1 MIIADDNTLLY
12 IVLSAVGMA
21 LAAVGRAGWK
31 FATSFSGEALMEFK
45 GLRKDLRA
53 NTGEVQGMREDVR
66 ENTGV
71 LSKLVDRHNTDVE
84 VTQLP
89 KKEEL
94 EQRRR
99 GSAEG

>member
-1 MIIADDNTLLY
+1 MITDDNTLLY
-12 IVLSAVGMA
+12 IVLSAVGVVVTG
-21 LAAVGRAGWK
+21 VGRAAWK
-31 FATSFSGEALMEFK
+31 FVVSFSKEALAEFR

-53 NTGEVQGMREDVR
+53 NTSEVQGMREDVR

-71 LSKLVDRHNTDVE
+71 VSKLVDRHNTDVE

-89 KKEEL
+89 TAEQKL

-99 GSAEG
+99 ESAG